1 MPRTFPVSR
10 FIGTLALATTANLGA
25 EESAMEK
32 LRARLKSADQF
43 GTECC
48 QLLSIP
54 AAAFNPRD
62 NTVEFHVDDTDFPG
76 YTILTFLSTKPMW
89 APVSLPTGAVLDNID
104 LYYVDDDATSDI
116 CATLHAYTGPT
127 LGGNPPADV
136 TVGFVCSSGS
146 GGVGY
151 KVESLSGTIDN
162 SVWFSNGAQYV
173 VVISS
178 PGGTHAFKGVSI
190 WWHREVSSPPG
201 TSTFND
207 VPTSHP
213 QFQFIEALAESGI
226 TAGCGSGNYCP
237 NNPLTRGQMAV
248 FLAKALGLYTP
259 F

>member
-1 MPRTFPVSR
+1 M
-10 FIGTLALATTANLGA
+10 
-25 EESAMEK
+25 EE
-32 LRARLKSADQF
+32 LRKRLQSPNQF

-54 AAAFNPRD
+54 AAAFIPRD
-62 NTVEFHVDDTDFPG
+62 NTVEFDMNDADFPG
-76 YTILTFLSTKPMW
+76 YTILTFDSTRPMW

-104 LYYVDDDATSDI
+104 FYYWDEDPMSDI

-146 GGVGY
+146 GGAGY
-151 KVESLSGTIDN
+151 KVESLTGTIDN
-162 SVWFSNGAQYV
+162 SVWFSNGAQYA
-173 VVISS
+173 VVISGS
-178 PGGTHAFKGVSI
+178 LLGRTHAFKGVSV
-190 WWHREVSSPPG
+190 WWHREVSPPPG
-201 TSTFND
+201 STTFND

-226 TAGCGSGNYCP
+226 TAGCGGGNYCP
-237 NNPLTRGQMAV
+237 NSPLTRGQMAV